1 MIVGDYV
8 APQTLEEACA
18 LIAAGDA
25 RALAGGNSLLVE
37 PNRRQLVG
45 VKLVDLRRVA
55 GLAGITEQDGGLRI
69 GAMAT
74 LAAVAVA
81 AGDRYP
87 ALTDAIEQIGDP
99 QVRNRATIGGNLAE
113 RDPGNDLPP
122 VITVLDAQVQVQGP
136 SGSRMI
142 VPDDLTYGGW
152 RRGELITGIVL
163 PAPPPRTGSAYEKFK
178 HPATLYAICGV
189 AASVTLGADG
199 TVSACTVAVAGAA
212 GGPTKLSAIP
222 RALEG
227 KRVDDASLAAAVER
241 IGELRWIGDH
251 FASAEYRRH
260 LTRVL
265 VPRALARAATR
276 ASR

>member
-1 MIVGDYV
+1 
-8 APQTLEEACA
+8 
-18 LIAAGDA
+18 
-25 RALAGGNSLLVE
+25 
-37 PNRRQLVG
+37 
-45 VKLVDLRRVA
+45 
-55 GLAGITEQDGGLRI
+55 
-69 GAMAT
+69 
-74 LAAVAVA
+74 
-81 AGDRYP
+81 
-87 ALTDAIEQIGDP
+87 
-99 QVRNRATIGGNLAE
+99 
-113 RDPGNDLPP
+113 
-122 VITVLDAQVQVQGP
+122 
-136 SGSRMI
+136 

-251 FASAEYRRH
+251 FANGRVGPSLADVEAPCGRSPFGGMLRVGAPDTKHVCVAHALEGEHVKASVEPAPDEADSEWRH
-260 LTRVL
+260 RLNLSWLRS
-265 VPRALARAATR
+265 
-276 ASR
+276 SR